1 MNKVKERKGG
11 SRMARE
17 LLPLSELEDLCNP
30 IVNWLRENGNPYT
43 FVKISDEGIEVTE
56 IAARIPIQKT
66 ADS

>member
-1 MNKVKERKGG
+1 
-11 SRMARE
+11 MARE

-56 IAARIPIQKT
+56 IAATIPMKG
-66 ADS
+66 SERNG